1 MPSKSKQQQ
10 KFMGMVHALK
20 KGDIE
25 PSSVSKSVKDAA
37 KSMSKKD
44 TKDFASTK
52 HKNLPLKVKQE
63 ILNKLK
69 EYANKMG
76 RDHLG
81 GDDYTSKKKGGLRD
95 FDGYDNVDYN
105 KNMPMDEKMDK
116 RQVGESVNEDK
127 FYNTRV
133 QYTDPKSKKKFVGDV
148 VRKDGDE
155 YKVNLGKDGRF
166 EKYILAKAK
175 DLKIVSKSKKRTYES
190 VNEGISVFD
199 ERHFGKKGI
208 IIMIDDNGK
217 KVSAIFKDK
226 KNADK
231 FNRNKPSDIKKL
243 LQLAKKTKYPKAI
256 DESVNEGKKRF
267 KRQDGIGKAKYTISF
282 HDGRKKHKDG
292 SDFFDIKIFKNKKDL
307 SNFVGTL
314 VKKGYKLTN
323 ESVNEVGKGSNWAEK
338 YVNDTNLYKKLNWY
352 IKMGKGAEKKI
363 KGKEFVIM
371 SDGSALIWNTKTSDW
386 ELYKPKR
393 IDKKTGKPTYE
404 SVNEIL
410 VIVDKFDKRKQDY
423 DKVYYQDGGKRPG
436 DGDINKAQKEF
447 AKLSKKH
454 KGLTLISV
462 DRNSKMYDVNESV
475 NERINP
481 KFYDARVQ
489 YIDPKS
495 KKKFVGDVVR
505 YDNGEYKVNLGKDG
519 RFEKYILAKEKD
531 LKIVSKSKKKTFES
545 VNEGKYNYKAD
556 ALTAYFKG
564 KIDAKEL
571 DKIARDDFKSG
582 IATKKELSNF
592 LSNKFTQDVM
602 SDTYGI
608 PAGTL
613 IKRVRGL
620 MKFAEGKDDGVP
632 QGYNPMVED
641 KKQIKD
647 LVKKVKHEKLFYD
660 VLDTMEKKYG
670 KRKYRIW
677 LEKSLKDFGINPK
690 HYDYRTNAAAE
701 EKLFQLGK

>member
-1 MPSKSKQQQ
+1 MATKVFKQNKENMKSSLS
-10 KFMGMVHALK
+10 FIEDMV
-20 KGDIE
+20 
-25 PSSVSKSVKDAA
+25 
-37 KSMSKKD
+37 M
-44 TKDFASTK
+44 
-52 HKNLPLKVKQE
+52 
-63 ILNKLK
+63 
-69 EYANKMG
+69 
-76 RDHLG
+76 
-81 GDDYTSKKKGGLRD
+81 
-95 FDGYDNVDYN
+95 DYN
-105 KNMPMDEKMDK
+105 KKNHFEAFKIFSTAVNDVEMKDSKSAEKS
-116 RQVGESVNEDK
+116 GN
-127 FYNTRV
+127 FI
-133 QYTDPKSKKKFVGDV
+133 KSKIHNNSQKYSLAIYSAIRKQKFNNYKDV
-148 VRKDGDE
+148 HKDVDE
-155 YKVNLGKDGRF
+155 L
-166 EKYILAKAK
+166 I
-175 DLKIVSKSKKRTYES
+175 SK
-190 VNEGISVFD
+190 NEGFSSDAQRKAAFANGY
-199 ERHFGKKGI
+199 EEKGKK
-208 IIMIDDNGK
+208 
-217 KVSAIFKDK
+217 
-226 KNADK
+226 
-231 FNRNKPSDIKKL
+231 
-243 LQLAKKTKYPKAI
+243 
-256 DESVNEGKKRF
+256 NEGKKRF
-267 KRQDGIGKAKYTISF
+267 KRQDGIGKAKYTISY
-282 HDGRKKHKDG
+282 HDGKKKHKDG

-307 SNFVGTL
+307 SDFVGTL
-314 VKKGYKLTN
+314 AKQGYKLT
-323 ESVNEVGKGSNWAEK
+323 
-338 YVNDTNLYKKLNWY
+338 
-352 IKMGKGAEKKI
+352 
-363 KGKEFVIM
+363 
-371 SDGSALIWNTKTSDW
+371 
-386 ELYKPKR
+386 R
-393 IDKKTGKPTYE
+393 E

-462 DRNSKMYDVNESV
+462 GRNSKMYDVN
-475 NERINP
+475 
-481 KFYDARVQ
+481 
-489 YIDPKS
+489 
-495 KKKFVGDVVR
+495 
-505 YDNGEYKVNLGKDG
+505 
-519 RFEKYILAKEKD
+519 
-531 LKIVSKSKKKTFES
+531 ES

-571 DKIARDDFKSG
+571 DRIARDDFKSG

-647 LVKKVKHEKLFYD
+647 LVKKVKFEKIFYD

-677 LEKSLKDFGINPK
+677 LEKSLKDFGVNPK

>member
-1 MPSKSKQQQ
+1 MLINERFKSPNKEFEKVFNLFRKKDYFDEKSQVKKKQEE
-10 KFMGMVHALK
+10 FVRFLK
-20 KGDIE
+20 KGDPMATKVFKQNKENMKSSLSFIE
-25 PSSVSKSVKDAA
+25 DMV
-37 KSMSKKD
+37 M
-44 TKDFASTK
+44 
-52 HKNLPLKVKQE
+52 
-63 ILNKLK
+63 
-69 EYANKMG
+69 
-76 RDHLG
+76 
-81 GDDYTSKKKGGLRD
+81 
-95 FDGYDNVDYN
+95 DYN
-105 KNMPMDEKMDK
+105 KKNHFEAFKIFSTAVNDVEMKDSKSAEKS
-116 RQVGESVNEDK
+116 GN
-127 FYNTRV
+127 FI
-133 QYTDPKSKKKFVGDV
+133 KSKIHNNSQKYSLGVYSAIRKQKFNNYKDV
-148 VRKDGDE
+148 HKDVDE
-155 YKVNLGKDGRF
+155 L
-166 EKYILAKAK
+166 I
-175 DLKIVSKSKKRTYES
+175 SK
-190 VNEGISVFD
+190 NEGFSSDAQRKAAFANGY
-199 ERHFGKKGI
+199 EEKGKK
-208 IIMIDDNGK
+208 
-217 KVSAIFKDK
+217 
-226 KNADK
+226 
-231 FNRNKPSDIKKL
+231 
-243 LQLAKKTKYPKAI
+243 
-256 DESVNEGKKRF
+256 NEGKKRF
-267 KRQDGIGKAKYTISF
+267 KRQDGIGKAKYTISY
-282 HDGRKKHKDG
+282 HDGKKKHKDG

-307 SNFVGTL
+307 SDFVGTL
-314 VKKGYKLTN
+314 AKQGYKLT
-323 ESVNEVGKGSNWAEK
+323 
-338 YVNDTNLYKKLNWY
+338 
-352 IKMGKGAEKKI
+352 
-363 KGKEFVIM
+363 
-371 SDGSALIWNTKTSDW
+371 
-386 ELYKPKR
+386 R
-393 IDKKTGKPTYE
+393 E

-436 DGDINKAQKEF
+436 DGDINKAQKQF

-475 NERINP
+475 NE
-481 KFYDARVQ
+481 
-489 YIDPKS
+489 
-495 KKKFVGDVVR
+495 
-505 YDNGEYKVNLGKDG
+505 
-519 RFEKYILAKEKD
+519 
-531 LKIVSKSKKKTFES
+531 
-545 VNEGKYNYKAD
+545 GKYNYKAD

-571 DKIARDDFKSG
+571 DRIARDDFKSG

-647 LVKKVKHEKLFYD
+647 LVKKVKFEKIFYD

>member
-1 MPSKSKQQQ
+1 MEFVSFIDTRKGKKLLKIFKSQRAANM
-10 KFMGMVHALK
+10 FLK
-20 KGDIE
+20 KNTDKILSKRDIE
-25 PSSVSKSVKDAA
+25 SVGT
-37 KSMSKKD
+37 MSKKEWD
-44 TKDFASTK
+44 TKEAKYAIEGFKSDAQRKAAFA
-52 HKNLPLKVKQE
+52 N
-63 ILNKLK
+63 
-69 EYANKMG
+69 
-76 RDHLG
+76 
-81 GDDYTSKKKGGLRD
+81 
-95 FDGYDNVDYN
+95 GY
-105 KNMPMDEKMDK
+105 E
-116 RQVGESVNEDK
+116 E
-127 FYNTRV
+127 
-133 QYTDPKSKKKFVGDV
+133 
-148 VRKDGDE
+148 
-155 YKVNLGKDGRF
+155 
-166 EKYILAKAK
+166 
-175 DLKIVSKSKKRTYES
+175 
-190 VNEGISVFD
+190 
-199 ERHFGKKGI
+199 
-208 IIMIDDNGK
+208 
-217 KVSAIFKDK
+217 KDK
-226 KNADK
+226 K
-231 FNRNKPSDIKKL
+231 
-243 LQLAKKTKYPKAI
+243 
-256 DESVNEGKKRF
+256 NEGKKRF
-267 KRQDGIGKAKYTISF
+267 KRQDGIGKAKYTISY
-282 HDGRKKHKDG
+282 HDGKKKHKDG

-323 ESVNEVGKGSNWAEK
+323 ES
-338 YVNDTNLYKKLNWY
+338 
-352 IKMGKGAEKKI
+352 I
-363 KGKEFVIM
+363 
-371 SDGSALIWNTKTSDW
+371 
-386 ELYKPKR
+386 
-393 IDKKTGKPTYE
+393 
-404 SVNEIL
+404 NEIL

-423 DKVYYQDGGKRPG
+423 GKVYYQDGGKRPG

-462 DRNSKMYDVNESV
+462 GRNSKMYDVN
-475 NERINP
+475 
-481 KFYDARVQ
+481 
-489 YIDPKS
+489 
-495 KKKFVGDVVR
+495 
-505 YDNGEYKVNLGKDG
+505 
-519 RFEKYILAKEKD
+519 
-531 LKIVSKSKKKTFES
+531 ES

-647 LVKKVKHEKLFYD
+647 LVKKVKFEKIFYD

-677 LEKSLKDFGINPK
+677 LEKSLKDFGVNPK

>member
-1 MPSKSKQQQ
+1 MEKMLINERFKSPNKEFEKVFNLFRKKDYFDEKSQVKKKQEE
-10 KFMGMVHALK
+10 FVRFLK
-20 KGDIE
+20 KGDPMATKVFKQNKENMKSSLSFIE
-25 PSSVSKSVKDAA
+25 DMV
-37 KSMSKKD
+37 M
-44 TKDFASTK
+44 
-52 HKNLPLKVKQE
+52 
-63 ILNKLK
+63 
-69 EYANKMG
+69 
-76 RDHLG
+76 
-81 GDDYTSKKKGGLRD
+81 
-95 FDGYDNVDYN
+95 DYN
-105 KNMPMDEKMDK
+105 KKNHFEAFKIFSTAVNDVEMKDSKSAEKS
-116 RQVGESVNEDK
+116 GN
-127 FYNTRV
+127 FI
-133 QYTDPKSKKKFVGDV
+133 KSKIHNNSQKYSLAIYSAIRKQKFNNYKDV
-148 VRKDGDE
+148 HKDVDE
-155 YKVNLGKDGRF
+155 L
-166 EKYILAKAK
+166 I
-175 DLKIVSKSKKRTYES
+175 SK
-190 VNEGISVFD
+190 NEGFSSDAQRKAAFANGY
-199 ERHFGKKGI
+199 EEKGKK
-208 IIMIDDNGK
+208 
-217 KVSAIFKDK
+217 
-226 KNADK
+226 
-231 FNRNKPSDIKKL
+231 
-243 LQLAKKTKYPKAI
+243 
-256 DESVNEGKKRF
+256 NEGKKRF
-267 KRQDGIGKAKYTISF
+267 KRQDGIGKAKYTISY
-282 HDGRKKHKDG
+282 HDGKKKHKDG

-307 SNFVGTL
+307 SDFVGTL
-314 VKKGYKLTN
+314 AKQGYKLT
-323 ESVNEVGKGSNWAEK
+323 
-338 YVNDTNLYKKLNWY
+338 
-352 IKMGKGAEKKI
+352 
-363 KGKEFVIM
+363 
-371 SDGSALIWNTKTSDW
+371 
-386 ELYKPKR
+386 R
-393 IDKKTGKPTYE
+393 E

-462 DRNSKMYDVNESV
+462 GRNSKMYDVN
-475 NERINP
+475 
-481 KFYDARVQ
+481 
-489 YIDPKS
+489 
-495 KKKFVGDVVR
+495 
-505 YDNGEYKVNLGKDG
+505 
-519 RFEKYILAKEKD
+519 
-531 LKIVSKSKKKTFES
+531 ES

-571 DKIARDDFKSG
+571 DRIARDDFKSG

-647 LVKKVKHEKLFYD
+647 LVKKVKFEKIFYD

-677 LEKSLKDFGINPK
+677 LEKSLKDFGVNPK